1 MSPGLDPVSAATDW
15 VTAGVEVGGDVG
27 VGVGV
32 GEMSGLALGLG
43 EGSPLACATRLG
55 CEGE

>member
-15 VTAGVEVGGDVG
+15 VTAGVDVGVDVG
-27 VGVGV
+27 VG
-32 GEMSGLALGLG
+32 ELSGLALGLG
-43 EGSPLACATRLG
+43 EGSPLAGATRLG

>member
-15 VTAGVEVGGDVG
+15 VTAGVDVG
-27 VGVGV
+27 VG
-32 GEMSGLALGLG
+32 ELSGLALGLG
-43 EGSPLACATRLG
+43 EGSPLAGATRLG